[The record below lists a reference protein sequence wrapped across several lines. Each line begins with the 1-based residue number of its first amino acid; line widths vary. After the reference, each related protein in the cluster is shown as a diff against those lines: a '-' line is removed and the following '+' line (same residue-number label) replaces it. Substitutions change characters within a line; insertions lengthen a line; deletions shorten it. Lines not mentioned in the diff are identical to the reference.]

1 MKKIFKAK
9 NKQKMHKQ
17 LQRARRQRNRMEEE
31 VSLPNKQTLVKRS
44 WVYTSNHSQIQRML
58 CKRTTIVIQIAN

>member
-17 LQRARRQRNRMEEE
+17 LQRARRQRKRMEEE
-31 VSLPNKQTLVKRS
+31 VSLPNKSSVNRH
-44 WVYTSNHSQIQRML
+44 W
-58 CKRTTIVIQIAN
+58 